1 MTPHGKA
8 PEKGGNAVGTGKNNM
23 GSSYP
28 SFGLQVCAITDNLIM
43 LLLHD

>member
-8 PEKGGNAVGTGKNNM
+8 PEKGGNAVGTGMNNM
-23 GSSYP
+23 WSSHP